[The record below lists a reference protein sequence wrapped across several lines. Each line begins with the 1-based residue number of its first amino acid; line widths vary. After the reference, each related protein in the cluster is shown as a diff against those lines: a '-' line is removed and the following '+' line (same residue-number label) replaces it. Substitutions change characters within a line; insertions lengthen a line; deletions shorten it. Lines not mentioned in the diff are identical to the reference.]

1 MVALEGAGI
10 PTIGIFPA
18 YYGEQPPPDADLFR
32 LRAMFDAST
41 PEEAVA
47 RVRDNLPPDGNYTVG
62 HAQRIGPTWVL
73 EMRIRAT
80 PDPIG
85 SLTAWLNQIGTA
97 DASQSDEPGVYNVR
111 VETDIAQMEDAEA
124 CIAQWDLDHPGQI
137 LRPE

>member
-1 MVALEGAGI
+1 
-10 PTIGIFPA
+10 
-18 YYGEQPPPDADLFR
+18 
-32 LRAMFDAST
+32 
-41 PEEAVA
+41 
-47 RVRDNLPPDGNYTVG
+47 
-62 HAQRIGPTWVL
+62 VL